1 MGIYERTVPANVL
14 EVLAELIALDHGATS
29 ASKPSADDNIE

>member
-1 MGIYERTVPANVL
+1 MGIYERTVPGNIL
-14 EVLAELIALDHGATS
+14 EILAELIALDAGAPA